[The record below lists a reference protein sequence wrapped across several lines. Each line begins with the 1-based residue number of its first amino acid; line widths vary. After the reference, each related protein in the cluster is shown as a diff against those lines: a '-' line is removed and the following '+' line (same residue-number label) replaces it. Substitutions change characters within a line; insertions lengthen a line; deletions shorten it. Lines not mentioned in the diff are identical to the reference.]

1 MKDTTAYEVHS
12 CLSDVLDWGTGD
24 KSYTIDG
31 LKKFPLAGKTGTAYN
46 FTDDWF
52 IGYSSAIT
60 CGVWAGFDKPSAIYH
75 GAFSSDVVLPV
86 WVDIM
91 NNSFDKYPAADIP
104 QPPGLRKYEICM
116 ASGQL
121 ATDQCYETVVDKV
134 TGAVSRRRTTYYEYA
149 TEDQV
154 PKVACTVHTGS
165 GSPPAPAPSAR
176 ARSIPRCRPRNIPA
190 PPSPSIC
197 PRSARFP

>member
-12 CLSDVLDWGTGD
+12 CLSDVLDWGTAD
-24 KSYTIDG
+24 KAYTIDG

-60 CGVWAGFDKPSAIYH
+60 CGVWAGFDKPASIYH

-91 NNSFDKYPAADIP
+91 NSSFQKYPPSEIP
-104 QPPGLRKYEICM
+104 QPHGLQKI
-116 ASGQL
+116 
-121 ATDQCYETVVDKV
+121 
-134 TGAVSRRRTTYYEYA
+134 
-149 TEDQV
+149 
-154 PKVACTVHTGS
+154 
-165 GSPPAPAPSAR
+165 
-176 ARSIPRCRPRNIPA
+176 
-190 PPSPSIC
+190 
-197 PRSARFP
+197 